1 VILREA
7 VSDRG
12 LSAISEQENRT
23 VKKTVLTAG
32 GLLALAVLCYAGR
45 SWGQAQPGQP
55 SSSTQAAAAPK
66 TRIALLNLTYVI
78 KNYVKYVNF
87 QKEIQT
93 AIEPFKQ
100 KDTELR
106 KRLEELRKKGE
117 SAAATEKETL
127 EKEGKE
133 LQRKLE
139 DNSVEA
145 KATLGKKSDDEMKIL
160 FMDVY
165 EAARRYAVS
174 HEFELVLHYNDAV
187 TPEDFMSPQN
197 IARKL
202 NTGALMPLYAAPG
215 MDISREVV
223 EMLNYNLR
231 PSTAS
236 PGGAPASSGSSGQ

>member
-1 VILREA
+1 
-7 VSDRG
+7 
-12 LSAISEQENRT
+12 

-45 SWGQAQPGQP
+45 SWGQAQ
-55 SSSTQAAAAPK
+55 SSSQPNSPTQAAAAATPK

-78 KNYVKYVNF
+78 KNYLKYVNF

-100 KDTELR
+100 KDTDLR
-106 KRLEELRKKGE
+106 KQ
-117 SAAATEKETL
+117 L
-127 EKEGKE
+127 EKKAEAAKTAPAAEREALEREAKE

-145 KATLGKKSDDEMKIL
+145 KAQLGKKSDDEMKIL

-165 EAARRYAVS
+165 EAARRYAVA
-174 HEFELVLHYNDAV
+174 HEFEMVLHYNDAV

-231 PSTAS
+231 PSTAPDGTPAPS
-236 PGGAPASSGSSGQ
+236 GGKSQ